1 MANYTIDILPA
12 LSDNYIFILQD
23 HVNNL
28 TLCIDPGD
36 ASVVINFLE
45 QKQLKLDYVLNT
57 HHHYDHITGNQ
68 ELLEKYNCKILAN
81 SKDFYRIDSVT
92 DELTEGQI
100 LQLGIFNFK
109 ILATPG
115 NAINHISYHDENL
128 KLLFSGDTIF
138 SSGCGR
144 IIEGNHEMLYDSL
157 DKLSKLD
164 EETLIYFAHEYTKNN
179 IEFALLFEPNNQ
191 DLIDKYEKTKEQYA
205 SNLPTVPTT
214 LGNELKTN
222 PFLRLHNKEIRKNLG
237 FNSDHLS
244 FKVLK
249 KLRTLKDKY

>member
-1 MANYTIDILPA
+1 MANYTIDTLPA
-12 LSDNYIFILQD
+12 LSDNYIFIIRD
-23 HVNNL
+23 KVSDL

-36 ASVVINFLE
+36 AKIVINYLE
-45 QKQLKLDYVLNT
+45 ANNLKLDYILNT

-68 ELLEKYNCKILAN
+68 ELLERYNCKIFAN
-81 SKDFYRIDSVT
+81 SKDVYRINSVT

-115 NAINHISYHDENL
+115 NAINHISYHDEKL

-164 EETLIYFAHEYTKNN
+164 EETVIYFAHEYTKKN
-179 IEFALLFEPNNQ
+179 IEFALQFEPSNQ
-191 DLIDKYEKTKEQYA
+191 DLINKYQDTINKYA
-205 SNLPTVPTT
+205 KNTPTVPTT

-222 PFLRLHNKEIRKNLG
+222 PFLRLHNKEIRKNLD